1 MDLVTGDTVAGRQ
14 QQGEAIYR
22 RRKLQKPNQDLE
34 PPYFLIMSDHRKL
47 WCSTRCVGGR
57 VSVAALDASAGAIVR
72 KNSWSRSLSTRGRT
86 SIAIGACFEYHPPQ
100 KEPKRRGK
108 IKEKDPLPKGNYKF
122 EEEKVYF
129 QEVDAFDL
137 LVESPSP
144 KPTTWVAG
152 NQADAAALPKLCSPL
167 DKGNFNEKLPI
178 NGYSKSSIS
187 LLPLLAHCLRYYKLQ
202 PFDLCLWNPLGRNFT
217 SSSLKTWQNY
227 SKFSSRLPYTQ
238 SIFDFSSA
246 EFCVCES
253 GTIKSMADAGNDG
266 CEDIE
271 ASVKKLS
278 LGSSSSDSKQLDPF
292 GALLRLCG
300 QSAPLKFGVMFFTY
314 WQLTGEWGGAK
325 VLQTSKKMLEEVI
338 QLILSRTLNCLR
350 GHDSDVPNACT
361 TFIET
366 IDVRVCQGSYDAALI
381 KAWEDWDEKCGSEN
395 DHPKAFPDNQS
406 ETYRKMKK
414 FPQNKCNMVDIP
426 GGYITAKEIICK
438 FFSITFRKLLTA
450 VVNACDND
458 NSNGE
463 SRSKDER
470 DLRSLKKHLGK
481 YQSAREALLDPS
493 FGHLVQITST
503 Q

>member
-72 KNSWSRSLSTRGRT
+72 KTSWRRSLSTRGRT
-86 SIAIGACFEYHPPQ
+86 SIAIG
-100 KEPKRRGK
+100 EPKRRGK

-144 KPTTWVAG
+144 KPLHG
-152 NQADAAALPKLCSPL
+152 
-167 DKGNFNEKLPI
+167 
-178 NGYSKSSIS
+178 SSIS
-187 LLPLLAHCLRYYKLQ
+187 LLSLLAHCLRYYKLQ

-217 SSSLKTWQNY
+217 SSSLKTPQNY
-227 SKFSSRLPYTQ
+227 SKFGSRLPYTQ
-238 SIFDFSSA
+238 SIFDF
-246 EFCVCES
+246 
-253 GTIKSMADAGNDG
+253 KSMADAGNDG

-278 LGSSSSDSKQLDPF
+278 LASSSSDSKQLDPF

-300 QSAPLKFGVMFFTY
+300 QSAPLKFSVVFFTY

-325 VLQTSKKMLEEVI
+325 VLQTSKEMLEEVI
-338 QLILSRTLNCLR
+338 QLILFRTLNCLR
-350 GHDSDVPNACT
+350 GHDSDAPNACT

-381 KAWEDWDEKCGSEN
+381 KAWEDWDEKYGSEN

-414 FPQNKCNMVDIP
+414 VTEDCWE
-426 GGYITAKEIICK
+426 GRCEIICK

-463 SRSKDER
+463 SSSKDER
-470 DLRSLKKHLGK
+470 ELRSLKKHLGK
-481 YQSAREALLDPS
+481 HQSAREALLDPS

>member
-1 MDLVTGDTVAGRQ
+1 MDLVIGDTVAGRQ

-34 PPYFLIMSDHRKL
+34 PPKL

-72 KNSWSRSLSTRGRT
+72 KTSWSRSLSTRGRT

-108 IKEKDPLPKGNYKF
+108 IKEKDPHPKGNYKF

-144 KPTTWVAG
+144 KPLHG
-152 NQADAAALPKLCSPL
+152 
-167 DKGNFNEKLPI
+167 
-178 NGYSKSSIS
+178 SSIS
-187 LLPLLAHCLRYYKLQ
+187 LLSLLAHCLRYYKLQ

-217 SSSLKTWQNY
+217 SSKQGSLYLHWHPDAVLNEQRGHRNF
-227 SKFSSRLPYTQ
+227 FSNDSTQ
-238 SIFDFSSA
+238 SCLGAYAPINFTRDTQKN
-246 EFCVCES
+246 
-253 GTIKSMADAGNDG
+253 GTIESMADAGNDG

-278 LGSSSSDSKQLDPF
+278 LASSSSDSKQLDPF

-300 QSAPLKFGVMFFTY
+300 QIGSVKIWGCVLYILVSSLFGMCM
-314 WQLTGEWGGAK
+314 QLTGEWGGAK
-325 VLQTSKKMLEEVI
+325 VLQTSKEMLEEVI

-350 GHDSDVPNACT
+350 GHDSDAPNACT

-414 FPQNKCNMVDIP
+414 FPQNKCTMVDIP

-463 SRSKDER
+463 SSSKDER

-481 YQSAREALLDPS
+481 HQSAREALLDPS